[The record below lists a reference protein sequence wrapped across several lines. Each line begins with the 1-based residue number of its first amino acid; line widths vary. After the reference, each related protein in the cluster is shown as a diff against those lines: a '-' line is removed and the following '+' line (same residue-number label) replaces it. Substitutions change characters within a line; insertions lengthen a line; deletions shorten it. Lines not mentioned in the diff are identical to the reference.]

1 MAQLRTDYK
10 DEILDVS
17 VNTQRKYRQVDN
29 GDGTI
34 SFVDVTVYSQKGDTF
49 GAGDVNKINSS
60 LVDLITGTI
69 PSGETSITL
78 TDEKIKSDSIIDIYF
93 ENKVLAPT
101 EVTVNDGSIVI
112 VIDAQETNTNVGVRC
127 L

>member
-1 MAQLRTDYK
+1 MSQLRTDYK
-10 DEILDVS
+10 DDILDVS

-34 SFVDVTVYSQKGDTF
+34 SFVDVTVYSQQGDTF